1 MNPKADWTLQA
12 WLDYIEASHPSE
24 IELGLDRT
32 QTVYE
37 RLSLDWQSTTVITV
51 AGTNGKGTTCTLI
64 EQVAMATERSVGV
77 YSSPH
82 IHQYEERVRIN
93 GQMQSQEQ
101 HIQAFSI
108 VEHARGNIPL
118 TYFEFGT
125 LAALVLMAK
134 AQLDCVILEVGL
146 GGRLD
151 ATNVVDCDLAV
162 ITSIGLDHQAFLG
175 DTRELIA
182 IEKAGIMRSQKPVVI
197 GEYEPPKTLCDAVVT
212 HQANGFWVNQDFT
225 HKLIDGSWHYQS
237 QKRQFSTK
245 IPKIPHH
252 NVATS
257 VAVIDQL
264 GWQISDTRL
273 RIVIERTQMSGRLE
287 TASFN
292 GAPNKILFDVAH
304 NPHAAIYLNTWLEA
318 NNISSISV
326 MVAMMADKDVWG
338 TLHPIAGKVESW
350 HCLPLDIPRALP
362 AEEMQAL
369 LLNHLP
375 EHSECDVL
383 VHCSADAALASVES
397 TAHDVQLVV
406 VLGSFFT
413 VSAVK
418 QALTDCNSKDNSQV
432 NK

>member
-51 AGTNGKGTTCTLI
+51 AGTNGKGTSCTLI

-151 ATNVVDCDLAV
+151 ATNG
-162 ITSIGLDHQAFLG
+162 S
-175 DTRELIA
+175 
-182 IEKAGIMRSQKPVVI
+182 PV
-197 GEYEPPKTLCDAVVT
+197 TL
-212 HQANGFWVNQDFT
+212 
-225 HKLIDGSWHYQS
+225 L
-237 QKRQFSTK
+237 
-245 IPKIPHH
+245 
-252 NVATS
+252 
-257 VAVIDQL
+257 
-264 GWQISDTRL
+264 
-273 RIVIERTQMSGRLE
+273 
-287 TASFN
+287 
-292 GAPNKILFDVAH
+292 
-304 NPHAAIYLNTWLEA
+304 
-318 NNISSISV
+318 
-326 MVAMMADKDVWG
+326 
-338 TLHPIAGKVESW
+338 
-350 HCLPLDIPRALP
+350 
-362 AEEMQAL
+362 
-369 LLNHLP
+369 
-375 EHSECDVL
+375 
-383 VHCSADAALASVES
+383 
-397 TAHDVQLVV
+397 
-406 VLGSFFT
+406 
-413 VSAVK
+413 
-418 QALTDCNSKDNSQV
+418 
-432 NK
+432 